1 MQILKA
7 RFHSREDF
15 DEAYSSDLP
24 CGGLFVPTTTPLHS
38 GDQVVVEIFC
48 KGLPNKVMLRSE
60 VKSWRPALPRLR
72 IRAGALVAFLPE
84 EKDKSTFML
93 AALDGAVV
101 ARKRRHTRLPV
112 SVPVQYRT
120 EGSLESNPGEM
131 VEVSLGGALLRTE
144 RAMPPLGS
152 DVVIDVLLAALSLN
166 AFGVAPHATHTIG
179 AWAELVT
186 SLLSIGGAP
195 TESWAPLR
203 NAGQWSIGASLGLY
217 FTPQVVA
224 LAGGAA

>member
-72 IRAGALVAFLPE
+72 IRAGALVEFLAE
-84 EKDKSTFML
+84 EAEKRDFML
-93 AALDGAVV
+93 AALDGQVV

-112 SVPVQYRT
+112 TIPVTYRT
-120 EGSLESNPGEM
+120 EGSLDSQPGEM
-131 VEVSLGGALLRTE
+131 VEISLGGALLRSE
-144 RAMPPLGS
+144 RALPSLGS
-152 DVVIDVLLAALSLN
+152 EVVLDVLL
-166 AFGVAPHATHTIG
+166 PIP
-179 AWAELVT
+179 
-186 SLLSIGGAP
+186 GGAVP
-195 TESWAPLR
+195 PV
-203 NAGQWSIGASLGLY
+203 LG
-217 FTPQVVA
+217 A
-224 LAGGAA
+224 LANGNLWGVPRPLLW

>member
-144 RAMPPLGS
+144 HAMPPLGS
-152 DVVIDVLLAALSLN
+152 DVVIDVLLPGGAVPVPLA
-166 AFGVAPHATHTIG
+166 GRVAYHSEIG
-179 AWAELVT
+179 AGIKFLYRDGGGSRRIRELIRR
-186 SLLSIGGAP
+186 LK
-195 TESWAPLR
+195 
-203 NAGQWSIGASLGLY
+203 
-217 FTPQVVA
+217 
-224 LAGGAA
+224 AA